1 MKAFPVSIRPFPVLL
16 AVGAGIFLFNVADV
30 IARAPGGEPV
40 ESTPVNP
47 SSAAKPQPAA
57 QLAASQQ
64 AASAQQVA
72 KASVPQNRV
81 EADLMNDMAGRA
93 PRAKPVADRSD
104 LEMRERML
112 EAAEKRVD
120 AKIAE
125 LRRLEARLKQLTGVQ
140 DEQSA
145 KQFTSLVKVYETMKP
160 KDAAR
165 IFEKLDL
172 GVQLAVAH
180 RMKEAK
186 MAAILAEMDPDAAK
200 SLTMALAQRANVAG

>member
-16 AVGAGIFLFNVADV
+16 AAGAGILLFNVADV
-30 IARAPGGEPV
+30 IARAPGAEPV

-172 GVQLAVAH
+172 GVQLAVAN
-180 RMKEAK
+180 RMKETK

>member
-1 MKAFPVSIRPFPVLL
+1 MKVFSVSIRPFPVLL
-16 AVGAGIFLFNVADV
+16 AAGAGIFLFNVADV
-30 IARAPGGEPV
+30 IARAPGAEPAAGA
-40 ESTPVNP
+40 SA
-47 SSAAKPQPAA
+47 SAAQQKPAPAKA
-57 QLAASQQ
+57 TAASQP
-64 AASAQQVA
+64 AQQVA

-81 EADLMNDMAGRA
+81 EAELMNDIARQQRTKTTDKA
-93 PRAKPVADRSD
+93 D
-104 LEMRERML
+104 LEMRERLL

-120 AKIAE
+120 GKIAE
-125 LRRLEARLKQLTGVQ
+125 LRALEARLKQLTGVQ
-140 DEQSA
+140 DEQAA

-186 MAAILAEMDPDAAK
+186 MAAILAEMNPDAAK
-200 SLTMALAQRANVAG
+200 SLTMALAERANVAG